1 MNQPDWRL
9 LGDHSGFFDDAHAAL
24 SESSFAD
31 LIAVVDCLLEF
42 GPTPEYGSTLDVT
55 EARGIGPGVWIV
67 PFGAGPDGDS
77 HLLAYRVYLD
87 YPRIRLLSFTPNAF
101 E

>member
-1 MNQPDWRL
+1 MMPSQRSRNRPSLTSL
-9 LGDHSGFFDDAHAAL
+9 L
-24 SESSFAD
+24 SSTASWNW
-31 LIAVVDCLLEF
+31 
-42 GPTPEYGSTLDVT
+42 GPTPEHGSTLDVT

-77 HLLAYRVYLD
+77 HLLAYRVYRD